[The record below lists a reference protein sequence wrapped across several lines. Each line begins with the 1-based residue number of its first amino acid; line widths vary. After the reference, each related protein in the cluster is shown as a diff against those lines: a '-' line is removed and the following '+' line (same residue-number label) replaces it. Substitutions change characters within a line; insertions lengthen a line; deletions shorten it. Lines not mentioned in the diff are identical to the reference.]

1 MRKVAILDR
10 DGTIITE
17 PEDFQIDT
25 LAKLELVPGVIP
37 ALLDIQSRGYE
48 LIMVTNQDY
57 LGSEGYPL
65 ESFELVQVKLMNLL
79 ESQGI
84 IFTDILICPHGPD
97 EGCSC
102 RKPDL
107 GLFDFEFLQDLDR
120 KNSFVVGDRS
130 SDLEMANK
138 LGVTS
143 YLINE
148 ELTWSEIIK
157 QQFVQVVSKKFR
169 KTNET
174 EIKLTLAQ
182 VEEQN
187 EISTGIGYFDH
198 MLDSLIKNSG
208 MSLKLKAEGDLYV
221 DQHHLV
227 EDVGIVLGQ
236 AFRELVE
243 RNALR
248 QRYSVGLPM
257 DESITFCLLDIGGRY
272 SFSFEDEFSV
282 SMIGELPTE
291 MIQHFFNSLAENGKW
306 TLSMRIKGENNH
318 HMAESAFKALGRS
331 LREAFQEVQSISST
345 KGVI

>member
-1 MRKVAILDR
+1 MRKAALIDR
-10 DGTIITE
+10 DGTLIVE
-17 PEDFQIDT
+17 PEDFQIDS
-25 LAKLELVPGVIP
+25 LNKLELVPGVIP

-65 ESFELVQVKLMNLL
+65 ESFELVQDKLLGLL
-79 ESQGI
+79 SSQGI
-84 IFTDILICPHGPD
+84 SFSEILICPHGRD

-107 GLFDFEFLQDLDR
+107 GLFDFQFLQDLDR
-120 KNSFVVGDRS
+120 KNSFVVGDRD
-130 SDLEMANK
+130 SDVVMANK
-138 LGVTS
+138 LGITS
-143 YLINE
+143 YLLNE
-148 ELTWSEIIK
+148 NLSWADIID
-157 QQFVQVVSKKFR
+157 QQFIRILSKKYR
-169 KTNET
+169 RTSET
-174 EIKLTLAQ
+174 EIELTLSQ
-182 VEEQN
+182 VEGRN

-236 AFRELVE
+236 AFRELVD
-243 RNALR
+243 RNILR

-257 DESITFCLLDIGGRY
+257 DESVTYCLLDIGGRY
-272 SFSFEDEFSV
+272 SFSFKDQFSV
-282 SMIGELPTE
+282 PMIGELPTE
-291 MIQHFFNSLAENGKW
+291 MIQHFFNSLAENAKW
-306 TLSMRIKGENNH
+306 TLSMKIQGENNH

-331 LREAFQEVQSISST
+331 LREAFLEVKAISST
-345 KGVI
+345 KGII